1 MPQLTIL
8 PLDPPTGRHSRREQA
23 LADAWSADELAGRT
37 VWCAAS
43 MQTLQSAAASLQEH
57 MLQAGV
63 DAGSLD
69 DRSDATVVGATVSAD
84 DVVVLS
90 DLTAAQL
97 ALVAREHG
105 AHVVWHV
112 DVAVVRPRQ
121 AQALDRFVRATDA
134 SADSYVMS
142 WSQPLGRGR
151 LVERI
156 VTLLPHADVV
166 AAVQLPVD
174 GPGEGRRLAWS
185 CALAEAVHADRTE
198 HVGGRVHAR
207 PSVAAR

>member
-8 PLDPPTGRHSRREQA
+8 PLNPPTGRHTRREQA

-43 MQTLQSAAASLQEH
+43 LQTLRGAAASLGEH
-57 MLQAGV
+57 MVQTGV
-63 DAGSLD
+63 GAGSLD
-69 DRSDATVVGATVSAD
+69 DGCDATVIGRAVGTD

-90 DLTAAQL
+90 DVTAAELGL
-97 ALVAREHG
+97 AAREHG
-105 AHVVWHV
+105 AHVMWHV
-112 DVAVVRPRQ
+112 DAPVAWRREM
-121 AQALDRFVRATDA
+121 LDGFVRATDA

-142 WSQPLGRGR
+142 WSQPAGRGR
-151 LVERI
+151 RVERI
-156 VTLLPHADVV
+156 VMLLPHVDVV
-166 AAVQLPVD
+166 AAVEIPD
-174 GPGEGRRLAWS
+174 HAPGEGRRLAWS

-207 PSVAAR
+207 PSVAVR